1 MGTASLLIGTTLMFG
16 AHTSE
21 ASAAE
26 KTEET
31 AVQSTP
37 MTDTTETA
45 TKEAPVAEEATTNE
59 PSVEEKAADTTSEK
73 ANTVDQT
80 EAASTKETGAVE
92 EETMPAVD
100 EKAEAT
106 PDTTEAEADK
116 VSTEAAEAETE
127 TSAPVTENV
136 DTEKEVT
143 PEKVTTS
150 SDNTPTT
157 TTAPQMDQPEVGT
170 LERVLSPS
178 EHIDQ
183 LATDEEKSKALADLY
198 AKNTGVSAEEAAEK
212 VKAMNIDY
220 SKADAQKV
228 LADMLVAFA
237 NEQDKNK
244 VEATPLSLRSA
255 RPVMRMA
262 VAAEQPTGKLITKG
276 NGITTISTTMTDK
289 DKDDKGNGD
298 GVIYPHNYGYIDIH
312 TLFDVDDSVKAGDK
326 FEIKYN
332 KDLQVSDFF
341 ENRVTPPTVLNSG
354 GEVIATGTYD
364 LDSRTITY
372 TFTDYVDKHDNVKV
386 SLNLLAYVE
395 RDVVKNEGIHN
406 FEAEVAGE
414 KISKNLNV
422 KYQVPFEQ
430 RNVNLNSFYDEYDNV
445 TGEYSQTAYI
455 NPKGNYLVKPE
466 VVIKGYGGKEGTLPE
481 SSSATILNTDKLEVY
496 EVPAGVELAASYK
509 PEFSKLN
516 VLQKDKD
523 YTLKYENDKVTITFK
538 QDGAKKYVIHTEGK
552 QDMNSDQ
559 PLIQSVTLHATTQDN
574 QYRSYAYS
582 QNYIETQNSSAIGQG
597 EKTYNLGNRV
607 WEDVNNNDIQDKDD
621 KGIANVTVKL
631 IDAKT
636 NQVIKSRTTDSQG
649 YYLFDGLK
657 NGEYIVEFVDPTTNA
672 EGKKYVPVT
681 ERVGNDREVDSDS
694 RIVNVTIKDKDD
706 LSIDRGFEVAPE
718 PKYSLGDKVW
728 EDTNKDGIQDTTE
741 SGIANVKVTL
751 TKADGTKVETT
762 TDKDGNYKFTD
773 LPNGKYTVTFETP
786 DGYEPTQANAGNN
799 DEVDSDGQSVVVVID
814 NKDDMTIDSGFH
826 KPEEV
831 EPPKVEAT
839 FNLGDKVWEDLNKD
853 GIQNSNEP
861 GIANVKVT
869 LTKEDGST
877 VTATTDKDGN
887 YKFTDLPNGKYTVTF
902 ETPDGYEPTQANAG
916 NNDKVDSDGQS
927 VVVVID
933 NKDDMTIDS
942 GFHKPEEVEPPKV
955 EATFN
960 LGDKVWE
967 DLNKDGIQNSNEPG
981 IGGVTVTLTK
991 EDGSTVTAT
1000 TDENGNY
1007 KFTELPNG
1015 KYTVTFETPEG
1026 YEPTT
1031 EKVGDHALDSDG
1043 QKVEVVINNKDDMT
1057 IDSGFHKPEEVEPP
1071 KVEATFNLGDK
1082 VWEDLNKDGIQ
1093 NSNEPGIANVK
1104 VTLTKEDGSTV
1115 TATTDENGNYKFT
1128 ELPNG
1133 KYTVTFETPEG
1144 YEPTKEKVGDYAL
1157 DSDGQSVVVVIDN
1170 KDDMTIDSG
1179 FHKPEE
1185 VEPPK
1190 VEATFNL
1197 GDKVWEDLNKDGIQ
1211 NSNEPGIGG
1220 VTVTLTKEDGTTV
1233 TTTTDENGNYK
1244 FTELPNGEYTVTF
1257 ETPKGYEATKTNVG
1271 DDALDSDGQTVK
1283 VIINNKDDMTID
1295 SGFHKPT
1302 PEEPMKPTPE
1312 KPEQPNNP
1320 TPEVPEQPGQPEN
1333 PTPEKPEQP
1342 NNPTPEVPEQPGQP
1356 ENPTPEKP
1364 EQPSNPTPEMPEQ
1377 PGNPSPSMPNQPMN
1391 MGAHGEMSHDKAPKH
1406 EAKALPET
1414 GETSTNQAP
1423 LFGGLLAAL
1432 GALFVVGRRKKQK
1445 DQ

>member
-1 MGTASLLIGTTLMFG
+1 MFG

-106 PDTTEAEADK
+106 ADTTEAEAEADK

-143 PEKVTTS
+143 PEKATTS

-198 AKNTGVSAEEAAEK
+198 AENTGVSAEEAAEK

-220 SKADAQKV
+220 SQADAQKV

-741 SGIANVKVTL
+741 FGIANVKVTL

-861 GIANVKVT
+861 GIANVK
-869 LTKEDGST
+869 
-877 VTATTDKDGN
+877 
-887 YKFTDLPNGKYTVTF
+887 
-902 ETPDGYEPTQANAG
+902 
-916 NNDKVDSDGQS
+916 
-927 VVVVID
+927 
-933 NKDDMTIDS
+933 
-942 GFHKPEEVEPPKV
+942 
-955 EATFN
+955 
-960 LGDKVWE
+960 
-967 DLNKDGIQNSNEPG
+967 
-981 IGGVTVTLTK
+981 
-991 EDGSTVTAT
+991 
-1000 TDENGNY
+1000 
-1007 KFTELPNG
+1007 
-1015 KYTVTFETPEG
+1015 
-1026 YEPTT
+1026 
-1031 EKVGDHALDSDG
+1031 
-1043 QKVEVVINNKDDMT
+1043 
-1057 IDSGFHKPEEVEPP
+1057 
-1071 KVEATFNLGDK
+1071 
-1082 VWEDLNKDGIQ
+1082 
-1093 NSNEPGIANVK
+1093 
-1104 VTLTKEDGSTV
+1104 
-1115 TATTDENGNYKFT
+1115 
-1128 ELPNG
+1128 
-1133 KYTVTFETPEG
+1133 
-1144 YEPTKEKVGDYAL
+1144 
-1157 DSDGQSVVVVIDN
+1157 
-1170 KDDMTIDSG
+1170 
-1179 FHKPEE
+1179 
-1185 VEPPK
+1185 
-1190 VEATFNL
+1190 
-1197 GDKVWEDLNKDGIQ
+1197 
-1211 NSNEPGIGG
+1211 
-1220 VTVTLTKEDGTTV
+1220 VTLTKEDGTTV

>member
-1 MGTASLLIGTTLMFG
+1 MNNKTKKAFLPNRQNKYSIRKYTVGTASLLIGTTLMFG

-106 PDTTEAEADK
+106 ADTTEAEADK

-289 DKDDKGNGD
+289 DKDDKGNSD

-332 KDLQVSDFF
+332 ENLQVSDFF
-341 ENRVTPPTVLNSG
+341 ENRVTPPTILNSG

-364 LDSRTITY
+364 LKSRTMTY

-386 SLNLLAYVE
+386 SLSLLAYVE
-395 RDVVKNEGIHN
+395 RDVVKKEGTHN
-406 FEAEVAGE
+406 FEVEVAGQ
-414 KISKNLNV
+414 KTSKFFDV
-422 KYQVPFEQ
+422 KYQTPFVQ
-430 RNVNLNSFYDEYDNV
+430 KNVNLNSFYDEYDNV
-445 TGEYSQTAYI
+445 TGKYSQVSYI
-455 NPKGNYLVKPE
+455 NPKGENLNNLVVE
-466 VVIKGYGGKEGTLPE
+466 IKGYAGEQNTKPE
-481 SSSATILNTDKLEVY
+481 SSSAVISNTDKLQVY
-496 EVPAGVELAASYK
+496 EVPTNVELAASYK
-509 PEFSKLN
+509 PNFEELTLLEKGKGYDLEFGS
-516 VLQKDKD
+516 
-523 YTLKYENDKVTITFK
+523 DKVTIKLKENGTK
-538 QDGAKKYVIHTEGK
+538 RYVIFTEGQ
-552 QDMNSDQ
+552 QDMKSDK
-559 PLIQSVTLHATTQDN
+559 PLIQSVQLTAINSDGQN
-574 QYRSYAYS
+574 GSYAYS

-657 NGEYIVEFVDPTTNA
+657 NGEYIVEFVDPETNA

-751 TKADGTKVETT
+751 TKADGTKVE
-762 TDKDGNYKFTD
+762 
-773 LPNGKYTVTFETP
+773 
-786 DGYEPTQANAGNN
+786 
-799 DEVDSDGQSVVVVID
+799 
-814 NKDDMTIDSGFH
+814 
-826 KPEEV
+826 
-831 EPPKVEAT
+831 
-839 FNLGDKVWEDLNKD
+839 
-853 GIQNSNEP
+853 
-861 GIANVKVT
+861 
-869 LTKEDGST
+869 
-877 VTATTDKDGN
+877 
-887 YKFTDLPNGKYTVTF
+887 
-902 ETPDGYEPTQANAG
+902 
-916 NNDKVDSDGQS
+916 
-927 VVVVID
+927 
-933 NKDDMTIDS
+933 
-942 GFHKPEEVEPPKV
+942 
-955 EATFN
+955 
-960 LGDKVWE
+960 
-967 DLNKDGIQNSNEPG
+967 
-981 IGGVTVTLTK
+981 
-991 EDGSTVTAT
+991 
-1000 TDENGNY
+1000 
-1007 KFTELPNG
+1007 
-1015 KYTVTFETPEG
+1015 
-1026 YEPTT
+1026 
-1031 EKVGDHALDSDG
+1031 
-1043 QKVEVVINNKDDMT
+1043 
-1057 IDSGFHKPEEVEPP
+1057 
-1071 KVEATFNLGDK
+1071 
-1082 VWEDLNKDGIQ
+1082 
-1093 NSNEPGIANVK
+1093 
-1104 VTLTKEDGSTV
+1104 
-1115 TATTDENGNYKFT
+1115 
-1128 ELPNG
+1128 
-1133 KYTVTFETPEG
+1133 
-1144 YEPTKEKVGDYAL
+1144 
-1157 DSDGQSVVVVIDN
+1157 
-1170 KDDMTIDSG
+1170 
-1179 FHKPEE
+1179 
-1185 VEPPK
+1185 
-1190 VEATFNL
+1190 
-1197 GDKVWEDLNKDGIQ
+1197 
-1211 NSNEPGIGG
+1211 
-1220 VTVTLTKEDGTTV
+1220 
-1233 TTTTDENGNYK
+1233 
-1244 FTELPNGEYTVTF
+1244 
-1257 ETPKGYEATKTNVG
+1257 
-1271 DDALDSDGQTVK
+1271 
-1283 VIINNKDDMTID
+1283 
-1295 SGFHKPT
+1295 
-1302 PEEPMKPTPE
+1302 
-1312 KPEQPNNP
+1312 
-1320 TPEVPEQPGQPEN
+1320 
-1333 PTPEKPEQP
+1333 
-1342 NNPTPEVPEQPGQP
+1342 
-1356 ENPTPEKP
+1356 
-1364 EQPSNPTPEMPEQ
+1364 
-1377 PGNPSPSMPNQPMN
+1377 
-1391 MGAHGEMSHDKAPKH
+1391 
-1406 EAKALPET
+1406 
-1414 GETSTNQAP
+1414 
-1423 LFGGLLAAL
+1423 
-1432 GALFVVGRRKKQK
+1432 
-1445 DQ
+1445 